1 MRRSERSGR
10 GDTEARTPPWR
21 READKILPVHE
32 AVEAYVRRA
41 LGEEDEVLRRVKAK
55 AREVGLPS
63 ITPEAG
69 RMLMLAAKAIGA
81 KRAMELGTGT
91 GYSGIW
97 LARGLAKG
105 GKLVTVEGS
114 AAMAKLA
121 REHYRAAKLAKVV
134 TVHES
139 DCLGAIRGAK
149 RGSLDFVFADAT
161 KSEYPDYHDAARK
174 ALRRG
179 GVLAADNVFW
189 QGRVFEHDPL
199 DGSSGGDADTAGIL
213 EFTRRIA
220 NEEEWR
226 TAIFPFGD
234 GLSVSVKR

>member
-1 MRRSERSGR
+1 MK
-10 GDTEARTPPWR
+10 RTY
-21 READKILPVHE
+21 DKLLPVDRT
-32 AVEAYVRRA
+32 VDSYLLRA
-41 LGEEDEVLRRVKAK
+41 LGDGDDVLRRVKQK
-55 AREVGLPS
+55 AIELRMPS
-63 ITPEAG
+63 IDHQAG
-69 RMLMLAAKAIGA
+69 RTLMLMASAVGA

-121 REHYRAAKLAKVV
+121 REHFRAANLAKAV
-134 TVHES
+134 TVRES
-139 DCLGAIRGAK
+139 DCLGAIREAK

-161 KSEYPDYHDAARK
+161 KSEYPDYHDAARR
-174 ALRRG
+174 ALRKG

-220 NEEEWR
+220 NEDEWR

>member
-1 MRRSERSGR
+1 MK
-10 GDTEARTPPWR
+10 RTF
-21 READKILPVHE
+21 DKVLPVE
-32 AVEAYVRRA
+32 RVVEEYLGRA
-41 LGEEDEVLRRVKAK
+41 LGDGDDVLRRVKQK
-55 AREVGLPS
+55 AIALRMPS
-63 ITPEAG
+63 ITADAG
-69 RMLMLAAKAIGA
+69 RTLMLMASAVGA